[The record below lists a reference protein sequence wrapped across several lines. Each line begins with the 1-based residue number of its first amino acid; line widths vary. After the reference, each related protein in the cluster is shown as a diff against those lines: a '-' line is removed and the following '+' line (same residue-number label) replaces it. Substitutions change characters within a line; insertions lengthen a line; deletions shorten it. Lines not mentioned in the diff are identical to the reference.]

1 MQKYS
6 RVGGVFLLKAIKT
19 CKEVRGMTRIV
30 TRHDMEMSEKMDEW
44 MVRDEKEDRWRLRE
58 DAPDDVKEYYEK
70 IKKEYKGF

>member
-1 MQKYS
+1 
-6 RVGGVFLLKAIKT
+6 
-19 CKEVRGMTRIV
+19 MTRIV